1 MNMPTIN
8 KEQIVETGKK
18 ILCTVKEERGLVVA
32 IGAALLAGI
41 SYFSTRK
48 LSKIVNG
55 KKD

>member
-18 ILCTVKEERGLVVA
+18 ILCTVKEERGLIVA
-32 IGAALLAGI
+32 IGAALLAGV
-41 SYFSTRK
+41 SYLSTRK

>member
-8 KEQIVETGKK
+8 KEQLTETGKK

-32 IGAALLAGI
+32 VGVAILTGI
-41 SYFSTRK
+41 SYLSIRK